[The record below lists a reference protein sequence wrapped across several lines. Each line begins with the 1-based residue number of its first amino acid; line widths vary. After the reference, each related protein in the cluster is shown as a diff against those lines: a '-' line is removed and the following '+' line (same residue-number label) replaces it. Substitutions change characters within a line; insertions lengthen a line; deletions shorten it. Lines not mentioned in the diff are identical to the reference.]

1 MNAQQPL
8 SPTRSGPVAAIFCG
22 LVLALALSACC
33 GAGRYTPKQGETVA
47 QDIEFIDSRT
57 FDTQVQRAMGV
68 QHPRITV
75 TFPAAITLNSIPERL
90 DKWLYAVQDSGGAVE
105 VAPEPDGPVERGLLE
120 EIFTFFISAFAHLG
134 DACTYSAAREY
145 DALLLY
151 RPETGIVTRVLFL
164 KRPEPRS

>member
-105 VAPEPDGPVERGLLE
+105 SRARTGRPCGARPAGGNLHLFHQRVCAPGRRL
-120 EIFTFFISAFAHLG
+120 HLFSG
-134 DACTYSAAREY
+134 Q
-145 DALLLY
+145 
-151 RPETGIVTRVLFL
+151 GV
-164 KRPEPRS
+164 